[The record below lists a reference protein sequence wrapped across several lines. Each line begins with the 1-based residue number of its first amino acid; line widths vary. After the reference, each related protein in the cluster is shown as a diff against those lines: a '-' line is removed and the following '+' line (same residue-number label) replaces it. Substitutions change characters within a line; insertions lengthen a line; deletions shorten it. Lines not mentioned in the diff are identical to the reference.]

1 MGRSSAPRASRRP
14 TVPADRSSRV
24 RLRAREEATVTCE
37 FACDDPEAIL
47 SLAEDFGRIAADL
60 WFDGKLDALTACEDS
75 PDADED

>member
-1 MGRSSAPRASRRP
+1 
-14 TVPADRSSRV
+14 
-24 RLRAREEATVTCE
+24 LRTREEATVTCE

-60 WFDGKLDALTACEDS
+60 WFDGKLDALTACEEP